1 MHSQSTAVNTFSL
14 NSRNNFAKH
23 LSQAPVNAVL
33 FLIAKPSEKKRKA
46 SKRQHHFCLELP
58 KLSVNK

>member
-33 FLIAKPSEKKRKA
+33 FLIAKPSEKKKK
-46 SKRQHHFCLELP
+46 SF
-58 KLSVNK
+58 